1 LAERRSHITPTP
13 DRPIEIRRLSSDE
26 IRLIGSIDRSEHIDG
41 LYTIEDGQLLHEP
54 EQVDIPSWKLE
65 GAGEHSVG
73 GLIEDLEPLV
83 VGGASLLGAFDQ
95 DEFLGLV
102 IVDGSFE
109 PGLTW
114 LVFLHVSRQHRRRG
128 VASVLWSAAERIA
141 LDAGAGSMYVS
152 ATPSDSAVGFYLDRG
167 CRLARPP
174 HPQLL
179 ANEPGDIHFVCT
191 IG

>member
-1 LAERRSHITPTP
+1 MTPTA

-54 EQVDIPSWKLE
+54 EQIDIPSWKLE
-65 GAGEHSVG
+65 GTGEHSVG
-73 GLIEDLEPLV
+73 RLVEDLEPLV

-95 DEFLGLV
+95 NEFLGLV

-109 PGLTW
+109 PGLAW

-128 VASVLWSAAERIA
+128 VASALWSAAERIA
-141 LDAGAGSMYVS
+141 LDAGADSMYVS

-179 ANEPGDIHFVCT
+179 AKEPEDIHFVCT

>member
-1 LAERRSHITPTP
+1 MTPTAE
-13 DRPIEIRRLSSDE
+13 RPIEIRRLSSDE
-26 IRLIGSIDRSEHIDG
+26 IRLIGSIDRSEHIDSS
-41 LYTIEDGQLLHEP
+41 YTIEDGQLLHEP
-54 EQVDIPSWKLE
+54 EQIDILSWKLE
-65 GAGEHSVG
+65 GIGEHSVG

-95 DEFLGLV
+95 NEFLGLV

-109 PGLTW
+109 PGLAW

-128 VASVLWSAAERIA
+128 VASALWSAAERVA
-141 LDAGAGSMYVS
+141 LEAGADSMYVS
-152 ATPSDSAVGFYLDRG
+152 ATPSDSAVGFYLNRG
-167 CRLARPP
+167 CSLARPP

-179 ANEPGDIHFVCT
+179 AKEPEDIHFVCT

>member
-1 LAERRSHITPTP
+1 MIVFVDE
-13 DRPIEIRRLSSDE
+13 PIEIRRLSSDE

-41 LYTIEDGQLLHEP
+41 LYTIEDGRLVHKPVEID
-54 EQVDIPSWKLE
+54 VPSWMLE
-65 GAGEHSVG
+65 GTGEHSVG

-95 DEFLGLV
+95 NEFLGLV

-109 PGLTW
+109 PGLAW

-128 VASVLWSAAERIA
+128 VASALWPAAERIA
-141 LDAGAGSMYVS
+141 LDAGADSMYVS

-179 ANEPGDIHFVCT
+179 AKEPEDIHFVCT